1 MIEAGMSPRGSGT
14 SKPMVAIVISVLC
27 ALDLLASSCGQS
39 TSSST
44 VPMPSVALTPVV
56 ATPSPPPG
64 GPVPAQLLG
73 DWFLP
78 PSVVKDFDGNAVCVL
93 LKLTLT
99 ATTYQITHTAL
110 GACGT
115 GASGDVVVNG
125 SEIDFFNGSAAGCV
139 DTGGRYTW
147 TLTSGLLYF
156 TLISDPCRPALRL
169 QHGWSRTS

>member
-1 MIEAGMSPRGSGT
+1 MIETRISPRGRGT
-14 SKPMVAIVISVLC
+14 STLMVAIVIGVG
-27 ALDLLASSCGQS
+27 ALVLASSCGES
-39 TSSST
+39 TSSAK
-44 VPMPSVALTPVV
+44 MPTPS
-56 ATPSPPPG
+56 AAASPLPAASPPPG

-110 GACGT
+110 GACGN

-125 SEIDFFNGSAAGCV
+125 SEIDFFNGSGGCA

-156 TLISDPCRPALRL
+156 TLISDLCRPALRL

>member
-1 MIEAGMSPRGSGT
+1 MIEAAVSPRGSGT
-14 SKPMVAIVISVLC
+14 SKPMLAIVTSVLC
-27 ALDLLASSCGQS
+27 ALVLLASSCGQS

-44 VPMPSVALTPVV
+44 LPAPSVALTPVV

-78 PSVVKDFDGNAVCVL
+78 PSVAKDFEGNAGCVL

-99 ATTYQITHTAL
+99 ATTYQIAHTAL
-110 GACGT
+110 GVCGT
-115 GASGDVVVNG
+115 GSSGKVVVNNT
-125 SEIDFFNGSAAGCV
+125 EIDFFNGPSDVCV